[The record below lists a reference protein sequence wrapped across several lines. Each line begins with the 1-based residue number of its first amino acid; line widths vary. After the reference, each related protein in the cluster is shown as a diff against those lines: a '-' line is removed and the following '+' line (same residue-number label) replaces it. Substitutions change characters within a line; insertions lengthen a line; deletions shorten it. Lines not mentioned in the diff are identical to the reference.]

1 MAERPGNHSGNR
13 SGNFAPDGMPL
24 ASRRRSDLGLVLKG
38 SAIALVVLGVA
49 PFFLDIYTVNIL
61 IRALLLAALALTVD
75 MLWGY
80 TGILTFGQS
89 AFFGIGAYACALVF
103 THWGFGADWALLALA
118 LGILAAMAVAALAG
132 WLAFYHGASPLYG
145 SIVTLALPII
155 LTQVIFAGGR
165 TTGSSS
171 GLSGFPTY
179 YWSIETWFWLA
190 GAFLV
195 LVTALAWLFVRSDM
209 GRILVAIRENETR
222 CAYLGIPV
230 SRIKILLMVAA
241 GAIGAVAGFGY
252 AAFTNVVA
260 PELSGFLLGT
270 ELLIWVALGGR
281 GTLIGPV
288 AGAIF
293 IDVTSSY
300 LSGSLPFYWKLV
312 VGILFVVVI
321 VALPQGF
328 MPVLIGF
335 WRRLVPGSKPKAE
348 PVTLA
353 VAKPRQAARGGERPL
368 EVRGVQRHFGS
379 LQVLQGIDFTAN
391 EGELL
396 SLVGP
401 NGAGKTTLIRCLA
414 DGFERSDGEIAVFG
428 RKLGRWAPNR
438 CVALGIG
445 RKFQAANVFATLT
458 VAECLRVARY
468 RLEPPSLWTRDSVLE
483 LPEAALRIVE
493 ETGLVDSLDT
503 EARHLAH
510 GQKQAL
516 ELAMVLA
523 LEPSIVLLD
532 EPTAGLT
539 RVERERIGTILTSL
553 IERERLSILLVE
565 HDLDFVREISSRVIV
580 LHQGQIALDGSVE
593 EVVNSELVR
602 NIYAG
607 TALDSEETRP

>member
-1 MAERPGNHSGNR
+1 MAEPAQNR
-13 SGNFAPDGMPL
+13 RAKGSP
-24 ASRRRSDLGLVLKG
+24 STVRRRSDLGTVLKG
-38 SAIALVVLGVA
+38 GAVALVVLGVA

-61 IRALLLAALALTVD
+61 IRALLLAVLALTVD
-75 MLWGY
+75 LLWGY

-103 THWGFGADWALLALA
+103 THWGFGAGWAILALL
-118 LGILAAMAVAALAG
+118 LGILGAMAVAALAG
-132 WLAFYHGASPLYG
+132 WLAFYHGAAPLYG
-145 SIVTLALPII
+145 SIITLALPIV
-155 LTQVIFAGGR
+155 LTQVVFAGGR

-179 YWSIETWFWLA
+179 YWSNEIWFWIV
-190 GAFLV
+190 GTFLV
-195 LVTALAWLFVRSDM
+195 LVTMLAWLFVHSDM
-209 GRILVAIRENETR
+209 GRVLVAIKENETR

-230 SRIKILLMVAA
+230 SRIKILLFVVA
-241 GAIGAVAGFGY
+241 GAIGAIAGFGY

-260 PELSGFLLGT
+260 PELTGFLLGT

-288 AGAIF
+288 IGAVLIEM
-293 IDVTSSY
+293 TSSY
-300 LSGSLPFYWKLV
+300 LSGSLPFYWKLLI
-312 VGILFVVVI
+312 GILFVVVI
-321 VALPQGF
+321 VALPQGL
-328 MPVLIGF
+328 MPEVTKL
-335 WRRLVPGSKPKAE
+335 WRRLVRGVGRKTETPE
-348 PVTLA
+348 IVPVP
-353 VAKPRQAARGGERPL
+353 VREVARGTDQPL
-368 EVRGVQRHFGS
+368 VVRDLHRHFGS
-379 LQVLQGIDFTAN
+379 LQVLQGINFVAN

-414 DGFERSDGEIAVFG
+414 DGFERSGGDITIFG
-428 RKLGRWAPNR
+428 KDLGRWPPNR

-445 RKFQAANVFATLT
+445 RKFQVANVFATLT

-468 RLEPPSLWTRDSVLE
+468 RLDPPSVWARDTTLG
-483 LPEAALRIVE
+483 LPEAARRIVE
-493 ETGLVDSLDT
+493 ETGLAQSLDT

-523 LEPSIVLLD
+523 LEPRIVLLD

-539 RVERERIGTILTSL
+539 RIERERIGAILTSL

-580 LHQGQIALDGSVE
+580 LHQGRIVLDGSVE
-593 EVVNSELVR
+593 EVVGSELVR
-602 NIYAG
+602 NIYTGAM
-607 TALDSEETRP
+607 LDDGDDGS

>member
-1 MAERPGNHSGNR
+1 VAEPARTGTEIDSR
-13 SGNFAPDGMPL
+13 SA
-24 ASRRRSDLGLVLKG
+24 ARRRSDLGVVLKG
-38 SAIALVVLGVA
+38 GALALVVLGVA
-49 PFFLDIYTVNIL
+49 PFFLDIYTTNIL

-75 MLWGY
+75 LLWGY

-103 THWGFGADWALLALA
+103 THWGFGAGWAFLALF
-118 LGILAAMAVAALAG
+118 LGILGAMAVAALAG
-132 WLAFYHGASPLYG
+132 WLAFYHGAAPLYG
-145 SIVTLALPII
+145 SIVTLALPIVI
-155 LTQVIFAGGR
+155 TQVVFAGGR

-179 YWSIETWFWLA
+179 FWSIEIWFWIA
-190 GAFLV
+190 GVFLV

-209 GRILVAIRENETR
+209 GRVLVAIKENETR

-230 SRIKILLMVAA
+230 SRIKILLFVAA

-260 PELSGFLLGT
+260 PELTGFLLGT

-288 AGAIF
+288 IGAIF

-300 LSGSLPFYWKLV
+300 LSGSLPFYWKLL
-312 VGILFVVVI
+312 VGILFVAVI
-321 VALPQGF
+321 VAMPQGF
-328 MPVLIGF
+328 MPEVTKL
-335 WRRLVPGSKPKAE
+335 WRRVVRGSKRAIESPAIETAKRRE
-348 PVTLA
+348 
-353 VAKPRQAARGGERPL
+353 VAQGTELPL
-368 EVRGVQRHFGS
+368 VVRDVRRNFGS
-379 LQVLQGIDFTAN
+379 LQVLQGINFSAN
-391 EGELL
+391 KGELL

-414 DGFERSDGEIAVFG
+414 DGFERSGGDIVVFG
-428 RKLGRWAPNR
+428 KELGRWPPDR

-468 RLEPPSLWTRDSVLE
+468 RLEPPSLWARDTVLY
-483 LPEAALRIVE
+483 LPEAARRIVE
-493 ETGLVDSLDT
+493 ETGLARKLNT

-510 GQKQAL
+510 GEKQAL
-516 ELAMVLA
+516 ELAMVMA

-539 RVERERIGTILTSL
+539 RIERERIGAILTSL
-553 IERERLSILLVE
+553 TERERLSILLVE

-580 LHQGQIALDGSVE
+580 LHQGRILLDGSVE
-593 EVVNSELVR
+593 EVVGSDLVR
-602 NIYAG
+602 DIYAG
-607 TALDSEETRP
+607 SALNSEAGEP

>member
-1 MAERPGNHSGNR
+1 MSEWAQKGPARGPVT
-13 SGNFAPDGMPL
+13 A
-24 ASRRRSDLGLVLKG
+24 AQRRSDIGTVLKVG
-38 SAIALVVLGVA
+38 VAALVVLAIA
-49 PFFLDIYTVNIL
+49 PFFLDIYIVNIL

-75 MLWGY
+75 LLWGY
-80 TGILTFGQS
+80 TGVLTFGQS

-103 THWGFGADWALLALA
+103 THWGFGPGWAILALV
-118 LGILAAMAVAALAG
+118 LGILTAMAVAALAG

-155 LTQVIFAGGR
+155 VTQVVFAGGR

-179 YWSIETWFWLA
+179 YWASETWFWIA
-190 GAFLV
+190 GTFLV
-195 LVTALAWLFVRSDM
+195 VITALAWLFVRSDM
-209 GRILVAIRENETR
+209 GRVLVAIRENETR

-230 SRIKILLMVAA
+230 SRIKILLLVVA
-241 GAIGAVAGFGY
+241 GAIGAIAGFGY

-260 PELSGFLLGT
+260 PELAGFLLGT

-288 AGAIF
+288 IGAIL

-300 LSGSLPFYWKLV
+300 LSGSLPFYWKLL

-321 VALPQGF
+321 VALPKGL
-328 MPVLIGF
+328 MPEVTKL
-335 WRRLVPGSKPKAE
+335 WRRLVPGARRKE
-348 PVTLA
+348 ETPVLEA
-353 VAKPRQAARGGERPL
+353 VATREV
-368 EVRGVQRHFGS
+368 VRGEEQPLVVRDVHRHFGS
-379 LQVLQGIDFTAN
+379 LQVLQGIDFVAN

-414 DGFERSDGEIAVFG
+414 DGYERSGGSITVFG
-428 RKLGRWAPNR
+428 KDVGHWPPDR

-445 RKFQAANVFATLT
+445 RKFQAANIFATLS

-468 RLEPPSLWTRDSVLE
+468 RLEPPSVWASYTALR

-493 ETGLVDSLDT
+493 ETGLAQSLDT

-523 LEPSIVLLD
+523 LEPRIVLLD

-539 RVERERIGTILTSL
+539 RIERERIGTILTSL
-553 IERERLSILLVE
+553 TERERLSILLVE
-565 HDLDFVREISSRVIV
+565 HDLEFVRDISSRVVV
-580 LHQGQIALDGSVE
+580 LHQGQIVLDGSVE
-593 EVVNSELVR
+593 EVVGSELVR

-607 TALDSEETRP
+607 TALDIEDGKP